1 MMKASEYRAMA
12 DRVTAEA
19 RAKVVKDAKNYINA
33 VVEPTVLVKA
43 NKGLYDCT
51 IVVPNTIDMD
61 YVAELLEEVYF
72 FGVSWDA
79 DTVEETRTLRI
90 DWQGGKPYHK
100 GTVNR

>member
-1 MMKASEYRAMA
+1 MKKAHEYRELAN
-12 DRVTAEA
+12 RVHEETK
-19 RAKVVKDAKNYINA
+19 AKIVKDAKNYINA
-33 VVEPTVLVKA
+33 VVEPTVWVKA

-51 IVVPNTIDMD
+51 IVVPSTIDMD